1 MKAREKAL
9 RVLVVDDE
17 EGIAN
22 SVAAIL
28 AQHHCEVRTAYDAK
42 RAIRLAEEFRPE
54 ALVSDVSLP
63 GMGGIDLAVFVRQ
76 KLPACKVLL
85 ISGLVESFGELER
98 AMRQG
103 YVFNVLPKPLMP
115 NQLLAFV
122 ASCGGWG

>member
-1 MKAREKAL
+1 MSAQDTIL

-17 EGIAN
+17 EAIAN

-28 AQHHCEVRTAYDAK
+28 TQHHCEVRTAYDAK
-42 RAIRLAEEFRPE
+42 GAIRMAEQFRPQ

-63 GMGGIDLAVFVRQ
+63 GMGGIDLAVIVREQ
-76 KLPACKVLL
+76 LPACKVLL
-85 ISGLVESFGELER
+85 ISGVVESFGELER

-122 ASCGGWG
+122 ASCSGQG